1 MAAIA
6 VTLVA
11 LAAMQVHRVVV
22 QALLVAASAALAAIQ
37 APLAVRVSALEATQ
51 AEPAAVQADQA
62 AEAVNRTEV
71 TPAVA
76 TWEVADKS
84 RMIANYWGIEY
95 LVQCPNQFVVRV
107 QALSLRHSPFVESRS

>member
-6 VTLVA
+6 VTSAGLVA
-11 LAAMQVHRVVV
+11 IQV
-22 QALLVAASAALAAIQ
+22 
-37 APLAVRVSALEATQ
+37 PLAVRVSALEATQ
-51 AEPAAVQADQA
+51 AEPAAVQAEQA
-62 AEAVNRTEV
+62 AEAVNRTEA

-95 LVQCPNQFVVRV
+95 LAQCPNKLAVRV
-107 QALSLRHSPFVESRS
+107 PTLSLRHSPSVESHSWACHDILPESPC